1 MQVIVDRIEGEFL
14 ILELPSGEVVNVPK
28 VLVPNAKEGDVINI
42 TIAKDKTKERK
53 ENINNLMDEL
63 FK

>member
-14 ILELPSGEVVNVPK
+14 VIELPSGEVVNIPK

-42 TIAKDKTKERK
+42 TIDKDKTKMREK
-53 ENINNLMDEL
+53 NINNLMDEL

>member
-14 ILELPSGEVVNVPK
+14 VLELPSGEVVNVPK

-42 TIAKDKTKERK
+42 TIDNDKTKVRQ
-53 ENINNLMDEL
+53 ENIDNLMNEL